1 MWPAGTSCAKALVYS
16 PAGIGPQMAF
26 CRARLELPRRR
37 PPESELLFSI
47 SIQIRKPST
56 MDTYLEFAGN
66 HVLLVSALTLSFL
79 IVVFTELQRKARGVT
94 SIEPQ
99 EAVKLINADAV
110 VIDLRSADA
119 FARGHIVGAK
129 NIPHDE
135 LDEGMSKLERFKSKP
150 MVTVCDAGMTS
161 TRLVNTLRKAGA
173 DNVYGLRG
181 GINAW
186 TQANLPLVS
195 AKKTRSKS

>member
-1 MWPAGTSCAKALVYS
+1 
-16 PAGIGPQMAF
+16 
-26 CRARLELPRRR
+26 
-37 PPESELLFSI
+37 
-47 SIQIRKPST
+47 